1 LQRKH
6 AENFRISYL
15 SSIVPWE
22 IISGLL
28 LVFAALKKGEIW
40 KRQRRKQQSG
50 GENRTWWVTNAKDR
64 LYICIRKETG
74 LKIQEERSQKHND
87 GQAQQKFE
95 MSH

>member
-50 GENRTWWVTNAKDR
+50 GVWK
-64 LYICIRKETG
+64 
-74 LKIQEERSQKHND
+74 
-87 GQAQQKFE
+87 
-95 MSH
+95 